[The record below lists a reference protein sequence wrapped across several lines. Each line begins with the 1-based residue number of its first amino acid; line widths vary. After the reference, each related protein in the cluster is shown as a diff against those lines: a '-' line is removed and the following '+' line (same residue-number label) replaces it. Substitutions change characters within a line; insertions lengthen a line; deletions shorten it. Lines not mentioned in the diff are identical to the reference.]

1 MSEPESLATDESLDV
16 HIRRHA
22 YDRLLMLSDGV
33 FAIAITLAAL
43 EIQAPAPAHASMAQ
57 MLHAL
62 ARPIVAY
69 LLSFFIIAIFWIGH
83 RNLFARL
90 RRVDGPLTMLTLIM
104 LCLVAL
110 LPAVVHGVYSPGDD
124 EAPFR
129 LYAGMMIACGLA
141 NAAMWLYATLRR
153 GLMAPE
159 VSRAY
164 RVTRVIVTFGLPIV
178 FLPGLFL
185 SLEEMPK
192 FMLPLAFGLVIV
204 RRVLLPRWLG
214 KAEQSGPAISVDK

>member
-1 MSEPESLATDESLDV
+1 MSEPESLATDEGLAA
-16 HIRRHA
+16 HIRRHS

-43 EIQAPAPAHASMAQ
+43 EIQAPAEANASMA
-57 MLHAL
+57 LLARAL

-69 LLSFFIIAIFWIGH
+69 LLSFFIIGIFWIGH

-90 RRVDGPLTMLTLIM
+90 RRVDGPLTALTLLM
-104 LCLVAL
+104 LCMVAL
-110 LPAVVHGVYSPGDD
+110 LPAVVHGVYVAHDD

-129 LYAGMMIACGLA
+129 LYAAMMIACGLA
-141 NAAMWLYATLRR
+141 NGAMWLYATLRP

-164 RVTRVIVTFGLPIV
+164 RLTRVIVTFGLPVV
-178 FLPGLFL
+178 FVPALFL
-185 SLEEMPK
+185 SIEDMPK
-192 FMLPLAFGLVIV
+192 VMIPCALGLGLL
-204 RRVLLPRWLG
+204 RRVILPRWLG
-214 KAEQSGPAISVDK
+214 KLE

>member
-1 MSEPESLATDESLDV
+1 MSEPESLATDEALDT

-43 EIQAPAPAHASMAQ
+43 EIQAPTPEHASTAQ

-69 LLSFFIIAIFWIGH
+69 FLSFFIIGIFWIGH

-90 RRVDGPLTMLTLIM
+90 RRVDGPLTALTLLM

-110 LPAVVHGVYSPGDD
+110 LPAVIHGVYTARDD

-129 LYAGMMIACGLA
+129 LYAAMMIACGLA
-141 NAAMWLYATLRR
+141 NAAMWLYATRR
-153 GLMAPE
+153 PGLMAPE
-159 VSRAY
+159 VPAAY
-164 RVTRVIVTFGLPIV
+164 RLSRVIVTFGLPV
-178 FLPGLFL
+178 LFAPALFL
-185 SLEEMPK
+185 SVEDMPK
-192 FMLPLAFGLVIV
+192 AMIPLALGLGLV
-204 RRVLLPRWLG
+204 RRVVLPRWLG
-214 KAEQSGPAISVDK
+214 KAEGG

>member
-1 MSEPESLATDESLDV
+1 MSEPESLATDEGLTA

-62 ARPIVAY
+62 ARPILAY

-90 RRVDGPLTMLTLIM
+90 RRVDAPLTVLTLIM

-129 LYAGMMIACGLA
+129 LYAAMMIACGLS
-141 NAAMWLYATLRR
+141 NGAMWLYATLRP

-164 RVTRVIVTFGLPIV
+164 RLTRVIVTFGLPLV

-185 SLEEMPK
+185 SLDQMPK
-192 FMLPLAFGLVIV
+192 VMLPLALGLALT
-204 RRVLLPRWLG
+204 RRVLLPKWLG
-214 KAEQSGPAISVDK
+214 KAE

>member
-1 MSEPESLATDESLDV
+1 MSEPESLFTDESLAA

-43 EIQAPAPAHASMAQ
+43 EIQAPAPAHASLGQ
-57 MLHAL
+57 MVHAL

-69 LLSFFIIAIFWIGH
+69 LLSFFIIGIFWVGH

-90 RRVDGPLTMLTLIM
+90 RRVDGPLTVLTLLM

-129 LYAGMMIACGLA
+129 FYAAMMIACGLA
-141 NAAMWLYATLRR
+141 NATMWLYATLRP

-164 RVTRVIVTFGLPIV
+164 RLTRVIVTFGLPLV
-178 FLPGLFL
+178 FLPALFL
-185 SLEEMPK
+185 SLDDMPK
-192 FMLPLAFGLVIV
+192 VLLPLAIGLGLL
-204 RRVLLPRWLG
+204 RRVILPRWLG
-214 KAEQSGPAISVDK
+214 KVD

>member
-1 MSEPESLATDESLDV
+1 MSEPESLATDEDLEV

-43 EIQAPAPAHASMAQ
+43 EIRAPAPAHASLEQ
-57 MLHAL
+57 MVHAL

-69 LLSFFIIAIFWIGH
+69 LLSFFIIAIFWMSH

-90 RRVDGPLTMLTLIM
+90 RRVDGPLTILTLVM

-110 LPAVVHGVYSPGDD
+110 LPAVVHGVYSPGED

-129 LYAGMMIACGLA
+129 FYAAMMIACGLV
-141 NAAMWLYATLRR
+141 NAIMWLYATQRP

-164 RVTRVIVTFGLPIV
+164 RLMRVIVTFGFPIV

-185 SLEEMPK
+185 SLEDMPK
-192 FMLPLAFGLVIV
+192 ALLPLALLLALL
-204 RRVLLPRWLG
+204 RRVILPRWLG
-214 KAEQSGPAISVDK
+214 KTD

>member
-1 MSEPESLATDESLDV
+1 
-16 HIRRHA
+16 
-22 YDRLLMLSDGV
+22 
-33 FAIAITLAAL
+33 
-43 EIQAPAPAHASMAQ
+43 MAQ
-57 MLHAL
+57 MLHVL
-62 ARPIVAY
+62 ARPIIAY

-90 RRVDGPLTMLTLIM
+90 RRVDGPLTMLTLVM

-141 NAAMWLYATLRR
+141 NAAMWLYATMRD

-159 VSRAY
+159 VSRSY
-164 RVTRVIVTFGLPIV
+164 RVQRVIVTLGLPLV
-178 FLPGLFL
+178 FLPALFL
-185 SLEEMPK
+185 SLEDMPRV
-192 FMLPLAFGLVIV
+192 MLPLAFGLAIT

-214 KAEQSGPAISVDK
+214 KAE

>member
-1 MSEPESLATDESLDV
+1 MSEPESLATDESLAA
-16 HIRRHA
+16 HIRRHS

-62 ARPIVAY
+62 IRPIFAY

-90 RRVDGPLTMLTLIM
+90 RRVDGPLTVLTLVM

-129 LYAGMMIACGLA
+129 LYAAMMIACGLA
-141 NAAMWLYATLRR
+141 NAGMWLYATRR
-153 GLMAPE
+153 PGLMAPE

-164 RVTRVIVTFGLPIV
+164 RLSKVIVTFGLPLI
-178 FLPGLFL
+178 FLPAMFL
-185 SLEEMPK
+185 SLEQMPK
-192 FMLPLAFGLVIV
+192 IMMPLAFGLLLV
-204 RRVLLPRWLG
+204 RRVILPRWLG
-214 KAEQSGPAISVDK
+214 KTE

>member
-1 MSEPESLATDESLDV
+1 VSEPESLATDEALST
-16 HIRRHA
+16 HIRRHN

-57 MLHAL
+57 MFHAL
-62 ARPIVAY
+62 ARPIIAY
-69 LLSFFIIAIFWIGH
+69 LLSFFIIGIFWIGH

-90 RRVDGPLTMLTLIM
+90 RRVDGPLTVLTLLM

-129 LYAGMMIACGLA
+129 LYAAMMIACGFA
-141 NAAMWLYATLRR
+141 NAAMWLYATRR
-153 GLMAPE
+153 PGLMAPE
-159 VSRAY
+159 VSSAY
-164 RVTRVIVTFGLPIV
+164 RLTRVIVTFGLPIV
-178 FLPGLFL
+178 FLPALFV
-185 SLEEMPK
+185 SLEQMPRV
-192 FMLPLAFGLVIV
+192 MLPLALVLALT
-204 RRVLLPRWLG
+204 RRVLLPKWLG
-214 KAEQSGPAISVDK
+214 KAE